1 MTASLWKRPSIQTER
16 TGTRVPLT
24 LTAGQVPNVQNK
36 VGRFKAYA
44 SKRVNFVKNLV
55 IDIQMNPIKLMS
67 RFNYI
72 VAVFAAFFAT
82 SFPFAACAADVYV
95 ERYSVNLTG
104 EIRSGDAERIAS
116 LVAQKKV
123 VGRLIINSPGGDL
136 VEALRIGDLV
146 NGLHIDVNVAKG
158 GYCISA
164 CFFIFLEGYHRHAT
178 ASNDDGTLRPK
189 EKRDRWAGVVGI
201 HRPYLKSPTGDVAG
215 VKRQEDVMRNVRGYL
230 ATKGVP
236 QHLIDEMMARPS
248 NDVYWLRPNDL
259 NLVGEF
265 SPGDEEAVI
274 ARCGY
279 KRFDARYAENW
290 SDDRED
296 RLDNCTFDYWEEQYF
311 PSQRQYIA
319 KLRTGWR
326 SWSKK

>member
-1 MTASLWKRPSIQTER
+1 M
-16 TGTRVPLT
+16 
-24 LTAGQVPNVQNK
+24 QNK
-36 VGRFKAYA
+36 VGRLRAYVSERA
-44 SKRVNFVKNLV
+44 NFVKNLV
-55 IDIQMNPIKLMS
+55 IDIQMNPIKLVS
-67 RFNYI
+67 RFNFI
-72 VAVFAAFFAT
+72 VSVLAVFFA
-82 SFPFAACAADVYV
+82 SGFPFVAGAADVYV
-95 ERYSVNLTG
+95 ERYAVNLNG
-104 EIRSGDAERIAS
+104 EIRAGDAERIAS
-116 LVAQKKV
+116 LVGQEK
-123 VGRLIINSPGGDL
+123 GLLRLIINSPGGDL
-136 VEALRIGDLV
+136 VEAMRIKDIV

-158 GYCISA
+158 GYCVSA
-164 CFFIFLEGYHRHAT
+164 CFFIFLEGYNRRAT
-178 ASNDDGTLRPK
+178 ASNDDGTLSPK

-201 HRPYLKSPTGDVAG
+201 HRPYLKSPTGDVIG
-215 VKRQEDVMRNVRGYL
+215 VKKQEDVMRNVRGYL

-259 NLVGEF
+259 NLLGEF

-279 KRFDARYAENW
+279 KRFDARYDGNW
-290 SDDRED
+290 SED
-296 RLDNCTFDYWEEQYF
+296 KENRLTDCTFGYWEEQYL